1 MNVNNCRLYNSD
13 ASQEPYPGQDKRDS
27 WDAGKLE
34 YHDAMI
40 EHDHPGR
47 HDTEFAGRT

>member
-1 MNVNNCRLYNSD
+1 MHLRSHILD
-13 ASQEPYPGQDKRDS
+13 RIKGQLGR
-27 WDAGKLE
+27 WQLE

-47 HDTEFAGRT
+47 HDTKFAGRT